1 MQGRNDAKNPE
12 ESKTPPTGKYEIEHS
27 GTEAKKHHRVRGL
40 GRKIDR
46 EHEGRNPTGKTRRRE
61 IYNSGRGNAHESGGA
76 VSIRGRRERN
86 PAYPQ
91 FTSTR
96 RSSKSKQASKHP
108 GTRRRGIWWGK
119 GGDET
124 YQETARERGS
134 EEEPSSRGGVGGDGD
149 GESGRRRELGREER
163 RRWRGAGR
171 VWAVLRPCVP
181 SASI

>member
-12 ESKTPPTGKYEIEHS
+12 ESKAPPTGKYEIERS
-27 GTEAKKHHRVRGL
+27 GTEAKKHHQLRGL

-46 EHEGRNPTGKTRRRE
+46 EHEGKNPHRQTRRRE

-96 RSSKSKQASKHP
+96 RSSKSKQASAHP
-108 GTRRRGIWWGK
+108 RTRAAGRDLGGEGRRRGL
-119 GGDET
+119 
-124 YQETARERGS
+124 
-134 EEEPSSRGGVGGDGD
+134 PGD
-149 GESGRRRELGREER
+149 GEGEGLGGRAEQPGRRRRRRRERAEEGAREEAVSVVGTVAR
-163 RRWRGAGR
+163 RRAGLGGVAAAR
-171 VWAVLRPCVP
+171 AER
-181 SASI
+181 